1 MYNLLSQVA
10 ARKLPFFGFTPYYGA
25 AALFAKVFLFFQR
38 VWDTSQQAK
47 IPVVPGKGQ
56 RGFYGKGT
64 PFLCLLRYFRFFGS
78 STR

>member
-1 MYNLLSQVA
+1 MLSPVA
-10 ARKLPFFGFTPYYGA
+10 ARKLPFSGFTSYYGA
-25 AALFAKVFLFFQR
+25 AALLPKCFSFFQR

-47 IPVVPGKGQ
+47 IPVVPGKGK